1 MIDQKFPVIPSLSG
15 DFARIQTKVPPENP
29 YNLVYKPTDPY
40 VNHSLDQT
48 IINHAIVNPKKRN
61 HQDYVELKNAV
72 LNHK

>member
-29 YNLVYKPTDPY
+29 YNLIYKPTDPY
-40 VNHSLDQT
+40 ANHSLDQS
-48 IINHAIVNPKKRN
+48 NHPIVNPKKRN
-61 HQDYVELKNAV
+61 HGDYVDLKNSI